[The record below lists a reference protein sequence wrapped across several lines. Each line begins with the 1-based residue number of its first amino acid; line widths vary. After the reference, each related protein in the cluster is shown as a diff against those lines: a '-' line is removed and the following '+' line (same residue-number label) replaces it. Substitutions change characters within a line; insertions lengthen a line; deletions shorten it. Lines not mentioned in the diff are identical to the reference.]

1 VLARHRQDFQLLE
14 REKLRISKTSP
25 NKATAESQITF
36 KPHITEKSERLG
48 DSSLKNK
55 LKDFK
60 GSHADY
66 LIGEAMRIKVER
78 ECLAQQKEAEEVK
91 RL

>member
-1 VLARHRQDFQLLE
+1 
-14 REKLRISKTSP
+14 
-25 NKATAESQITF
+25 
-36 KPHITEKSERLG
+36 
-48 DSSLKNK
+48 LKNK

-78 ECLAQQKEAEEVK
+78 ERLA
-91 RL
+91 